1 MNAIK
6 KLQYRNPF
14 FPLEDNER
22 HSPSGSSID
31 EEVEMNLPS
40 DSNENMFCADEQQGS
55 QLSSP
60 AISPDELYKFVFAS
74 VEEMMVDES
83 DYLVA
88 IVTEF
93 LRR

>member
-1 MNAIK
+1 MFSY
-6 KLQYRNPF
+6 QVSVS
-14 FPLEDNER
+14 EDNER
-22 HSPSGSSID
+22 GRASGSSID
-31 EEVEMNLPS
+31 EEEEVEMNLPS
-40 DSNENMFCADEQQGS
+40 GSADEQQES

-74 VEEMMVDES
+74 VEEAMVEES

-88 IVTEF
+88 IITEF